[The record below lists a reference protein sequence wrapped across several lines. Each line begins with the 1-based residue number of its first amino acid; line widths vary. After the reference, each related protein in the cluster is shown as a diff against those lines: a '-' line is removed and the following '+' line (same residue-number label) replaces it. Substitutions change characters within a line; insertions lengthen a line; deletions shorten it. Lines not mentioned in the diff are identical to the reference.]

1 MMIEPP
7 KNDNSLRVSILLAQY
22 EVCATHHIGYYG
34 LIWQVPAVAIAIGGG
49 LAMIVFSS
57 EMPPII
63 RILVLLM
70 GAALMTGMT
79 VAFER
84 FRMFQFRRRKD
95 LKDIETELAAL
106 GARRLSWDGAEIVRQ
121 IQSGDLLVSGIPFYR
136 FEGFQVLRGMMY
148 LLTATLFCLTVL
160 AIAAAYGWGPLAGT

>member
-1 MMIEPP
+1 
-7 KNDNSLRVSILLAQY
+7 
-22 EVCATHHIGYYG
+22 
-34 LIWQVPAVAIAIGGG
+34 
-49 LAMIVFSS
+49 MIVFGS

-63 RILVLLM
+63 RILVLMM
-70 GAALMTGMT
+70 GAVLMTGMT

-95 LKDIETELAAL
+95 LKDIESELTAL
-106 GARRLSWDGAEIVRQ
+106 AARRLNWDGAEIVCQ
-121 IQSGDLLVSGIPFYR
+121 IRSGDLRVDGIPFYR

-160 AIAAAYGWGPLAGT
+160 AIAAAYDRGPLASI